1 MTRYQLAKIVGWAGT
16 LDTRKRMQK
25 VAYLLQVAGCPL
37 EAEYN
42 LHHYGPYSQEVSRL
56 ADDMVQANLL
66 IERAESNLVGQQYS
80 YRLSDGARQSLSDF
94 EATLLGRSLSES
106 MVRFEPLA
114 RQLFQAD
121 LKELEF
127 ASTIIFFSRQGHGW
141 PEAIEKMCEFKGL
154 KPGTRPV
161 ERADAL
167 AREIIA

>member
-1 MTRYQLAKIVGWAGT
+1 MTRYQLAKVVGWAGT

-37 EAEYN
+37 EAEYG

-56 ADDMVQANLL
+56 TDEMVQANLL
-66 IERAESNLVGQQYS
+66 IEKAESNLVGQQYS

-94 EATLLGRSLSES
+94 EATPQGRSVSES
-106 MVRFEPLA
+106 MSRFEPLA
-114 RQLFQAD
+114 RRLFQSD

-127 ASTIIFFSRQGHGW
+127 ASTIIFFHRQGHDW

-154 KPGTRPV
+154 MPGTRPV